1 MTLHEITK
9 QLFSLSTDNHFNGE
23 HFTRHVFKRYI
34 INMMRT
40 SETLKIRNT
49 IVMEIS
55 LADGSW
61 LFTVNKFADTPD
73 GYDYFIPDTRE
84 QEARIWRQLTGE

>member
-9 QLFSLSTDNHFNGE
+9 QLFHLSIDNHFNGE
-23 HFTRHVFKRYI
+23 HFTRQEFKHYI

-40 SETLKIRNT
+40 SESLKIRNT

-61 LFTVNKFADTPD
+61 LFAVNKFADTSD

-84 QEARIWRQLTGE
+84 QEAQIWRQLAGE